1 MQDTATPVRLA
12 AISGGDPALREAV
25 ALRLAAEGFAL
36 ADDLTAAA
44 ALDALI
50 ILAEAKAQS
59 FAGTSTADFSAHM
72 GGQLKAAFVAL
83 QSGVAAI
90 RAKGGGGAVVVLA
103 PPAGANRSFDG
114 LQQGLR
120 LLAKSAALEL
130 GAEGI
135 RVNVIL
141 PGAGGG
147 PLGEGPAPVDV
158 AASVAFAVS
167 ERSHFMTGADVVVD
181 DGRMAA

>member
-103 PPAGANRSFDG
+103 PQRARTG
-114 LQQGLR
+114 R
-120 LLAKSAALEL
+120 LTACSK
-130 GAEGI
+130 
-135 RVNVIL
+135 
-141 PGAGGG
+141 
-147 PLGEGPAPVDV
+147 
-158 AASVAFAVS
+158 AFACS
-167 ERSHFMTGADVVVD
+167 PNPRPWNSAPKASASM
-181 DGRMAA
+181 